1 MADSFYMS
9 ITKIIITYIHC
20 MYVLHRALDE
30 KIDVNLYATH

>member
-9 ITKIIITYIHC
+9 VTKMITYIHC

-30 KIDVNLYATH
+30 KIDATQ